1 MEGIQRLKEDSEDE
15 FGEEKVE
22 NRSFVGRRGLIVS
35 ARFLHIFFVDG
46 RIDENNE
53 VSSIQRTHY
62 VL

>member
-22 NRSFVGRRGLIVS
+22 NRSFVGRRGLMVS
-35 ARFLHIFFVDG
+35 TRFLRIFFVDDG
-46 RIDENNE
+46 IDENNE

>member
-22 NRSFVGRRGLIVS
+22 NRSFVGRRWLTVS
-35 ARFLHIFFVDG
+35 TRFLRIFFVDD
-46 RIDENNE
+46 RIDENND

>member
-22 NRSFVGRRGLIVS
+22 NRSFVGRRWLTVS
-35 ARFLHIFFVDG
+35 TRFPRIFFVDD
-46 RIDENNE
+46 RIDENND